1 MSKLRSGYVLALV
14 PVLLAVAL
22 HFYEHVALSDNGF
35 SLGFFLWAVMPYGLC
50 VAGLAMSWNPLS
62 VGFAA
67 TVALAF
73 DLLAHH
79 SVFIHPTNS
88 TAPLILL
95 FMPLYN
101 AVLWIPAA
109 MLLAHLARRWLA
121 NSERHL

>member
-1 MSKLRSGYVLALV
+1 MSGIRAKYLVALV
-14 PVLLAVAL
+14 PVLLAVGL
-22 HFYEHVALSDNGF
+22 HLHEHVALSDNGF
-35 SLGFFLWAVMPYGLC
+35 SLGFFLWAVMPYALC

-73 DLLAHH
+73 DLLAHY
-79 SVFIHPTNS
+79 SVFIHPTSS

-101 AVLWIPAA
+101 AVVWIPAA
-109 MLLAHLARRWLA
+109 MLLAHLVRWRLTA
-121 NSERHL
+121 KSGV